1 MKPRYFKYLIKLDNL
16 GYVNVWGLDS
26 KGRKERVSWSGLLT
40 WLRESLKISGL
51 KLHVCHRYKVADVP
65 IPVEFQKRLEGGIEI
80 PGNTDAIVDLRR
92 I

>member
-1 MKPRYFKYLIKLDNL
+1 MKPRYMKYEIKLDNR
-16 GYVNVWGLDS
+16 GYINVYGIKS
-26 KGRKERVSWSGLLT
+26 NGRKEYVSWSGLLN
-40 WLRESLKISGL
+40 WLRASLKISGL

-65 IPVEFQKRLEGGIEI
+65 IPAEFQKRLEGGIEI